1 MFALEDLLRKITCNR
16 EKPPSLLIV
25 LALAAMLLGCLTS
38 SASEAPRKPNIVLL
52 LADDL
57 GWADLSCFGGSAVRT
72 PNLDRLA
79 ETGTRFTQFYAASAV
94 CTPTRASILT
104 GRYPLR
110 FDIQGH
116 FPDDESHLP
125 QGVVTLPKLL
135 KQAGYST
142 AHAGKWHL
150 GGLHL
155 QHIADRAGSIPGP
168 REHGFDHYQC
178 QIEEQP
184 LRGLMGR
191 ERTLFRKGGTC
202 LICDEKRVEPDD
214 AFYGEHFTDING
226 DYAIDMIE
234 QFHGEGK
241 PFFINLWWLV
251 PHMPYEPAPEPHW
264 SATKSDGISDD
275 QHRFRSMVTH
285 MDAKIGQ
292 IVETLE
298 QLGIR
303 DDTLLVFTSDNGGA
317 YEADLGGL
325 KGGKTDLHEGGL
337 RVPLILNW
345 PGHIPSGRVT
355 DAVGHTNDLLPTLC
369 EAGRVTVP
377 LDAQVDGIS
386 LLPHVIEGRPLQEL
400 ERGTLFWQ
408 IAFYRHLQRHTPKP
422 RPYATEAVRRGKWKL
437 LARNGEPTEL
447 FDMEAD
453 PFERKNLMEDEPEL
467 VGQLSQ
473 PLRDWL
479 QEPRLSW
486 KDGS

>member
-1 MFALEDLLRKITCNR
+1 MSFPGNLRRGITLNR
-16 EKPPSLLIV
+16 ERPWKLLIASV
-25 LALAAMLLGCLTS
+25 LMTLLLGASTS
-38 SASEAPRKPNIVLL
+38 SASEVPRKPNIVLL

-57 GWADLSCFGGSAVRT
+57 GWADLSCFGSSAVQT

-79 ETGTRFTQFYAASAV
+79 KTGTRFTQFYAASAV

-125 QGVVTLPKLL
+125 RGVLTLPKLL

-142 AHAGKWHL
+142 AHVGKWHL

-155 QHIADRAGSIPGP
+155 KHIADREGSIPGP

-202 LICDEKRVEPDD
+202 LIRDEKQVEPDD
-214 AFYGEHFTDING
+214 PFYDGHFTDING
-226 DYAIDMIE
+226 DYAIRMIE
-234 QFHGEGK
+234 KFHGEDR

-251 PHMPYEPAPEPHW
+251 PHKPYEPAPEPHW
-264 SATKSDGISDD
+264 SATESGGISDD
-275 QHRFRSMVTH
+275 QHRFRSMVSH

-298 QLGIR
+298 RLGIR
-303 DDTLLVFTSDNGGA
+303 DNTLLLFTSDNGGA

-325 KGGKTDLHEGGL
+325 KGGKTDLHEGGI

-369 EAGRVTVP
+369 EVGGAAIPPKDR
-377 LDAQVDGIS
+377 LDGIS
-386 LLPHVIEGRPLQEL
+386 LLPHVMDNRPLEEV

-408 IAFYRHLQRHTPKP
+408 IAFYRHLQRHYPKP
-422 RPYATEAVRRGKWKL
+422 EPYATEAVRRGKWKM

-447 FDMEAD
+447 FDVEAD
-453 PFERKNLMEDEPEL
+453 LFERKNLIKAKPEL
-467 VGQLSQ
+467 VEELSQ
-473 PLRDWL
+473 QLRDWL
-479 QEPRLSW
+479 GEPRLNCR
-486 KDGS
+486 DGS

>member
-1 MFALEDLLRKITCNR
+1 MFFLEGSVRGILCNR
-16 EKPPSLLIV
+16 ENPW
-25 LALAAMLLGCLTS
+25 ALLLGLVFATVPS
-38 SASEAPRKPNIVLL
+38 GALSVSASEAPRKPNIVLL
-52 LADDL
+52 LADDM
-57 GWADLSCFGGSAVRT
+57 GWEDLSCFGGTAVQT

-79 ETGTRFTQFYAASAV
+79 KKGTRFTQFYAASAV

-125 QGVVTLPKLL
+125 RGVVTLPRLL

-155 QHIADRAGSIPGP
+155 KHIADRAASIPGP

-178 QIEEQP
+178 QNEEQP
-184 LRGLMGR
+184 LRGQMGR
-191 ERTLFRKGGTC
+191 ERTLYRKGGTC
-202 LICDEKRVEPDD
+202 LIRDEKRVESDD
-214 AFYGEHFTDING
+214 AFYDAHFTDING
-226 DYAIDMIE
+226 DYVIDMIR

-241 PFFINLWWLV
+241 PFFINVWWLV
-251 PHMPYEPAPEPHW
+251 PHKPYEPAPEPHW

-285 MDAKIGQ
+285 MDTKVGQ

-317 YEADLGGL
+317 YEANIGGL
-325 KGGKTDLHEGGL
+325 KGGKTDLHEGGI

-369 EAGRVTVP
+369 EAAGVAVP
-377 LDAQVDGIS
+377 PKAQLDGIS
-386 LLPHVIEGRPLQEL
+386 LLPHVIDGRPLEEVQ
-400 ERGTLFWQ
+400 RGTLFWQ

-422 RPYATEAVRRGKWKL
+422 KPYATEAVRRGKWKL
-437 LARNGEPTEL
+437 LARNAEPTEL
-447 FDMEAD
+447 FDIEAD
-453 PFERKNLMEDEPEL
+453 PFERKNLIEAEPEL
-467 VGQLSQ
+467 VGQLTQ
-473 PLRDWL
+473 QLRDWL
-479 QEPRLSW
+479 QKPRRSW

>member
-1 MFALEDLLRKITCNR
+1 M
-16 EKPPSLLIV
+16 
-25 LALAAMLLGCLTS
+25 LAAMLLGSMTS
-38 SASEAPRKPNIVLL
+38 SASDAPRKPNIILL
-52 LADDL
+52 LADDM
-57 GWADLSCFGGSAVRT
+57 GWADLSCFGGTAVQT

-79 ETGTRFTQFYAASAV
+79 KTGTRFTQFYAASAV
-94 CTPTRASILT
+94 CTPTRVSILT

-125 QGVVTLPKLL
+125 RGVVTLPRLL

-155 QHIADRAGSIPGP
+155 KHIANRAGSIPGP

-178 QIEEQP
+178 QNEEQP
-184 LRGLMGR
+184 LRGQMGR

-202 LICDEKRVEPDD
+202 LIRDEKRVEPDD
-214 AFYGEHFTDING
+214 AFYDQHFTDING
-226 DYAIDMIE
+226 NYAIDMIE
-234 QFHGEGK
+234 QFHDVDK
-241 PFFINLWWLV
+241 PFFINVWWLV
-251 PHMPYEPAPEPHW
+251 PHKPYEPAPEPHW

-285 MDAKIGQ
+285 MDAKVGQ

-298 QLGIR
+298 YLGIR

-317 YEADLGGL
+317 YEANIGGL
-325 KGGKTDLHEGGL
+325 KGGKTDLHEGGI

-345 PGHIPSGRVT
+345 PGHVPSGRAT

-369 EAGRVTVP
+369 EAARVTVP
-377 LDAQVDGIS
+377 HEAQLDGIS
-386 LLPHVIEGRPLQEL
+386 LLPHVINGRPLQEVQ
-400 ERGTLFWQ
+400 RGTLFWQ

-422 RPYATEAVRRGKWKL
+422 EPYATEAVRRGKWKL

-447 FDMEAD
+447 FDIEAD
-453 PFERKNLMEDEPEL
+453 PFERKNLIEAEPEL
-467 VGQLSQ
+467 VGQLTQ
-473 PLRDWL
+473 QLREWL
-479 QEPRLSW
+479 QQPRRSW
-486 KDGS
+486 LDGS